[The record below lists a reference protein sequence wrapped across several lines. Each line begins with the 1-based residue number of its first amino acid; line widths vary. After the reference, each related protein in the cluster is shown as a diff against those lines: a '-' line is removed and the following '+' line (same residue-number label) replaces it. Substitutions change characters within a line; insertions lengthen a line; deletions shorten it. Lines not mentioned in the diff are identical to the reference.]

1 MSSTRTKRFRDKF
14 FLTPSA
20 SPRGSRCPTRRP
32 APPRAARSFEIKA
45 EFSGSGCDEQRAR
58 RSGPEQPGDDG
69 VGISDRAHGI
79 DFGLDLLLGHGGSF
93 DCGHA
98 FRRFEKFIRRA
109 AADFLAQEL
118 LDFRVGEQARLRG
131 FLGEMPGSDCWRRV
145 GMLRWPSKWLS
156 QRNQP

>member
-1 MSSTRTKRFRDKF
+1 MYGLTIWQDNHAEKAVLHFGQSTLNPAAGATMTART
-14 FLTPSA
+14 
-20 SPRGSRCPTRRP
+20 
-32 APPRAARSFEIKA
+32 
-45 EFSGSGCDEQRAR
+45 GCA
-58 RSGPEQPGDDG
+58 
-69 VGISDRAHGI
+69 AHGI
-79 DFGLDLLLGHGGSF
+79 DFGLDLLLGHEGSF
-93 DCGHA
+93 DCGDA

-118 LDFRVGEQARLRG
+118 LDFRAGEQARLRG